1 MEPPSSR
8 GRRRPRGGGTE
19 RSWAATAGQE
29 HPDWK
34 IPACRPESL
43 HPPGRNCNKLRLP
56 ERVYGLTA
64 SSRAGLLGGVEVAGA
79 GGQPALSRA
88 PCAATPTSRRANRA
102 ATLSVC
108 VSVSQSVC
116 LSLCLSACL
125 SLLSATREKA
135 GAAQPPRQP
144 ANVSGIEGVCELMI
158 VRNRPLA
165 RPHGVFAVAFAFL
178 RAYVSGIDEVRAGP
192 AQRHRPPP
200 ILAGAVLRPF
210 FRDRRFAPAP
220 ASTRR

>member
-1 MEPPSSR
+1 M
-8 GRRRPRGGGTE
+8 
-19 RSWAATAGQE
+19 
-29 HPDWK
+29 
-34 IPACRPESL
+34 
-43 HPPGRNCNKLRLP
+43 
-56 ERVYGLTA
+56 
-64 SSRAGLLGGVEVAGA
+64 AGA

-135 GAAQPPRQP
+135 GAAQPGPPRQP

-178 RAYVSGIDEVRAGP
+178 RAYVPGIDEVRAGP